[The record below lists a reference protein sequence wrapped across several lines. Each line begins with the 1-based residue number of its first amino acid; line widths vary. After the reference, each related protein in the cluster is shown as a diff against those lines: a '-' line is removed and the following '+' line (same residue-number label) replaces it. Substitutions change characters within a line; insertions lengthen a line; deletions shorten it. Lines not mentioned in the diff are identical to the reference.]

1 LRRKFELAGG
11 IQGVELQPLDRLLR
25 RQPVEWYLIGSE
37 LKLDRRRKVGRDIGF
52 LSGADIP
59 C

>member
-25 RQPVEWYLIGSE
+25 RQPVEWHLIGSE
-37 LKLDRRRKVGRDIGF
+37 LKLDRRRKVGRNVGF